1 MDLFLDF
8 IQIFRRIM
16 IILAQNKVCFC
27 FSLHCLLNKSVILEK
42 KCSCKCIMVCT
53 FLQNSEISAAVLE
66 SPWKALEWIWILR
79 LEGKFM
85 YFKFKTF
92 HCHFC
97 TNFLFRVRDLTP
109 NVTWTLMPHHTL
121 CLISWVTNYYTTTT
135 TWEISLIW
143 LVKSSGITA

>member
-27 FSLHCLLNKSVILEK
+27 FSLHCLLNKSVISRKKNVHVNVSWFVPSCKALGFQLLSWKVLEK
-42 KCSCKCIMVCT
+42 LLNKSESYVLKESSCTLNLRHFIVT
-53 FLQNSEISAAVLE
+53 SVQISCFE
-66 SPWKALEWIWILR
+66 
-79 LEGKFM
+79 
-85 YFKFKTF
+85 
-92 HCHFC
+92 C
-97 TNFLFRVRDLTP
+97 
-109 NVTWTLMPHHTL
+109 VTQHPTSHEHWCLITL